1 MTKRS
6 YVWLK
11 TDGSQGQVDP
21 DHELTLAEMQGL
33 VGGYIERIRV
43 KYHGKTHDM
52 WVNEEGLL
60 LGLSE
65 NVQASLIAQRLIVGD
80 VFIIL

>member
-1 MTKRS
+1 MPKQS

-11 TDGSQGQVDP
+11 TDGSHGQVDLGQL
-21 DHELTLAEMQGL
+21 LTLEEMQGL
-33 VGGYIERIRV
+33 VGGYIERISVR
-43 KYHGKTHDM
+43 YEGKLRDM

-60 LGLSE
+60 DSLPQNHE
-65 NVQASLIAQRLIVGD
+65 ASRIARRLIVGD